1 MSVMDDI
8 QDAISSKVADW
19 TVKTVDAFFIHSQ
32 KPKVGSVLYCNLAL
46 AFEHTGI
53 YVGGGK
59 VVHLNGDGVV
69 EKVSLKKFM
78 NRLDG
83 INPSC
88 SIFCATDSDGKSI
101 SDIEVA
107 ERALEMV
114 GHHQS
119 YNLFLENCH
128 CFTHYCLTGTKAPFG
143 SFSKVEEL
151 LRAKFGLASWR
162 AINMS

>member
-8 QDAISSKVADW
+8 QEAISSKITDW
-19 TVKTVDAFFIHSQ
+19 AAKTVDAVFVHSQ
-32 KPKVGSVLYCNLAL
+32 VPKIGSVLYCNLAL

-83 INPSC
+83 VNPSC
-88 SIFCATDSDGKSI
+88 SIFCATDSDGETIRNK
-101 SDIEVA
+101 EVA

-114 GHHQS
+114 GHRQI
-119 YNLFLENCH
+119 YNLFLGNCH
-128 CFTHYCLTGTKAPFG
+128 CFTQYCLTGTKVHFG
-143 SFSKVEEL
+143 SFGKVEEL
-151 LRAKFGLASWR
+151 MRAKFGFASWR
-162 AINMS
+162 AIDMS